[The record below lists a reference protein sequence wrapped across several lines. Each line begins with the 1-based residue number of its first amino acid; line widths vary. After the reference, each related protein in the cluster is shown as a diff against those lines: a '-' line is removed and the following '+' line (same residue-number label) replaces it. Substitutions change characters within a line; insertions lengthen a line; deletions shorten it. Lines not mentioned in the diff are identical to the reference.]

1 MFDYDAELVRYNAH
15 LQAAADIQPD
25 DLVLDIGCGAGQ
37 TSRQAARSASAG
49 SVVSVDVSREM
60 LEHAR
65 RLAEV
70 EGVGNVSFVN
80 TDAQTHRFE
89 PQSFTIAISRYGT
102 MFFADPLA
110 AFTNIGSALRP
121 GARLVQLVW
130 QAADRQDWVT
140 AIRRGIAGDRPLPPE
155 LLGGPFS
162 LADPALVERVLT
174 TAGFDDVEVTEV
186 REAIHYGADAASA
199 HAALLD
205 LGMVDFL
212 APDLD
217 GSSAAGAPDRLRTV
231 LEAHDTTDGVWFDSA
246 CWLVTARWGH

>member
-37 TSRQAARSASAG
+37 TSRQAARSAREG
-49 SVVSVDVSREM
+49 SVMGVDVSREM
-60 LEHAR
+60 VERAR
-65 RLAEV
+65 LLAEE
-70 EGVGNVSFVN
+70 EGVGNVSFVHA
-80 TDAQTHRFE
+80 DAQTHRFE
-89 PQSFTIAISRYGT
+89 PQGFTVTISRYGT
-102 MFFADPLA
+102 MFFADPVA

-140 AIRRGIAGDRPLPPE
+140 AIRAGIAGDRPLPPG

-162 LADPALVERVLT
+162 LADRTVTRHLLAA
-174 TAGFDDVEVTEV
+174 AGFDDVEVTEV
-186 REAIHYGADAASA
+186 HEPIQYGADAADA

-205 LGMVDFL
+205 LGMIDFL

-217 GSSAAGAPDRLRTV
+217 GASAAQAPDRLRTV
-231 LEAHDTTDGVWFDSA
+231 LEAHDGADGVWFDSA
-246 CWLVTARWGH
+246 CWLVTARWGR